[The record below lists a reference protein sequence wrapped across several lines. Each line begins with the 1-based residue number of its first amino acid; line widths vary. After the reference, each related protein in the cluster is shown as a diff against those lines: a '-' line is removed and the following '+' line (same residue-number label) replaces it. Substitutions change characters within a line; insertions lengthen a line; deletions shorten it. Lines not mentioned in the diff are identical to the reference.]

1 MIAAVF
7 SPIKG
12 LSTALESTT
21 ATTRQLADCSPLLP
35 LPLPRPFYA
44 AITVARHGPLRSPI
58 SPWRPRTPADI
69 YCPLS
74 LSLSLEPTTPRPV
87 SARPCRSLGQGLS
100 ANPPDPALEERRA
113 RFVEAFR
120 WSAMGG
126 RSLDNCL
133 AAKERDSTTVVTL
146 SARKGRGGDVCI
158 HRAAVFRSNK
168 SSRRV
173 PPSTLPRSGS
183 PGASPSPAG
192 VPLFQRVPPSFY
204 DPYTTYRG
212 IFFTV
217 ERDLGVFFF
226 FFFRFLE
233 WNLKLIFASFP

>member
-1 MIAAVF
+1 MAHLDL
-7 SPIKG
+7 
-12 LSTALESTT
+12 LSRRGVRVHRL
-21 ATTRQLADCSPLLP
+21 
-35 LPLPRPFYA
+35 
-44 AITVARHGPLRSPI
+44 I
-58 SPWRPRTPADI
+58 SI
-69 YCPLS
+69 VLS

-192 VPLFQRVPPSFY
+192 VPLFQRVPLSFY

>member
-87 SARPCRSLGQGLS
+87 LADRWVKVSPRIRQIRRWRNDELVSWKLLGGAPREGDRWTIVWRRRNEIPRPLSPYRLEKDVEETFAYIERQFSART
-100 ANPPDPALEERRA
+100 NPRA
-113 RFVEAFR
+113 AFR
-120 WSAMGG
+120 LRLYRG
-126 RSLDNCL
+126 REVL
-133 AAKERDSTTVVTL
+133 
-146 SARKGRGGDVCI
+146 
-158 HRAAVFRSNK
+158 
-168 SSRRV
+168 V
-173 PPSTLPRSGS
+173 PPPPRPVFLYSNVSHHRFTIRILRIG
-183 PGASPSPAG
+183 G
-192 VPLFQRVPPSFY
+192 
-204 DPYTTYRG
+204 
-212 IFFTV
+212 FFS
-217 ERDLGVFFF
+217 L
-226 FFFRFLE
+226 
-233 WNLKLIFASFP
+233 WNEI